1 MRSAEAGLSRD
12 FALQNWLMRVVS
24 ALAMSAVDEEL
35 AVPKWTQSTGE
46 ELANTISHGIGLIG
60 AMIGTPIL
68 LLAAFHHGSI
78 SFLIGTVVFTVTMLV
93 LYLGSLL
100 YHAWPQTPAK
110 SILQV
115 LDHSAI
121 FLLIV
126 CPGSASWSVGLDHA
140 GTYLGI
146 GRLRCIGQGD
156 ARHCAPQEI
165 CDGSLSGNGLAG
177 SHFYP
182 AACARGSAFRAALAS
197 CRWNRLHDRRVVLR
211 EQTSALRTFCLA
223 SVCPRRHRLSLCGRV
238 CVRCL
243 IYAVRNFQ
251 RTISQKRMA
260 VSKGTSSQD
269 RIDGM
274 HQSANNAVSAGRGDE
289 IGTSNPS

>member
-1 MRSAEAGLSRD
+1 
-12 FALQNWLMRVVS
+12 
-24 ALAMSAVDEEL
+24 MSAVDEEL

-121 FLLIV
+121 FLLI
-126 CPGSASWSVGLDHA
+126 A
-140 GTYLGI
+140 GTYTPFALGPLRGVWGWI
-146 GRLRCIGQGD
+146 MLGLIWALAALGVLVKATHGTARHKRFAMALYLGMGWLALIFIRPLALAVPLSVLLWLLAGGIAYTTGVLFYVNRRLRY
-156 ARHCAPQEI
+156 AHFVWH
-165 CDGSLSGNGLAG
+165 LFVLAG
-177 SHFYP
+177 TGCHF
-182 AACARGSAFRAALAS
+182 AAVFVCAA
-197 CRWNRLHDRRVVLR
+197 
-211 EQTSALRTFCLA
+211 
-223 SVCPRRHRLSLCGRV
+223 
-238 CVRCL
+238 
-243 IYAVRNFQ
+243 
-251 RTISQKRMA
+251 
-260 VSKGTSSQD
+260 
-269 RIDGM
+269 
-274 HQSANNAVSAGRGDE
+274 
-289 IGTSNPS
+289 